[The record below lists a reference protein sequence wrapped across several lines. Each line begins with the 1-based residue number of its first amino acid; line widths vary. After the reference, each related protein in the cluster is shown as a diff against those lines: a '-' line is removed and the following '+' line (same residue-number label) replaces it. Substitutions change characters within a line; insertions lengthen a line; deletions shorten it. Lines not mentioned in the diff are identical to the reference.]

1 MIETI
6 KKHEFDW
13 FEMELIGYIV
23 SEINKCTFIKLE
35 FCPIYDSKV
44 DITIKKKNKE
54 PDWDDREPD
63 WDDREFKSSRK
74 PQKLN
79 HSQTDPYGV
88 YSHNDL
94 RKTKTIIIFEGKIN
108 ENFTP
113 AKARLIRTKVLL
125 HEIGH
130 FIAYAIPF
138 FKAKK
143 VKIQNMNEYREDSNF
158 QELWAQAFT
167 YKILNDFVVNRRNQ
181 YSQKARKSAMTT
193 QRLMNELAER
203 QDDKYKTYQTLFNED
218 VRGFMGVANAF
229 SAYSK
234 ISLNHFFYAL
244 DETRK
249 SDSFYGEFSERF
261 KYFLKEDTLKNWD
274 EQQTQRRMTKN

>member
-13 FEMELIGYIV
+13 FEMELIGYIA
-23 SEINKCTFIKLE
+23 SEINKCTKGKFE
-35 FCPIYDSKV
+35 FCPIYDSMV
-44 DITIKKKNKE
+44 DITIKKKTKDKNY
-54 PDWDDREPD
+54 DID

-130 FIAYAIPF
+130 FVAYAIPF

-143 VKIQNMNEYREDSNF
+143 VKIQNINEYKEDSNF

-167 YKILNDFVVNRRNQ
+167 YKILNEFVVNGWNQ
-181 YSQKARKSAMTT
+181 YSHKARKSAMTT

-203 QDDKYKTYQTLFNED
+203 QDDKYKTYRTLFNED
-218 VRGFMGVANAF
+218 VRDFMGVDNAF

-234 ISLNHFFYAL
+234 ISLHHFFYAL

-249 SDSFYGEFSERF
+249 SDSFYGEFSKRF
-261 KYFLKEDTLKNWD
+261 KYFLNESPFLK
-274 EQQTQRRMTKN
+274 